1 MRMRMPTPTPL
12 PMLLSPSRKPVQ
24 PPAKGAE
31 LREDFG
37 GLRLGKVAPGDGEL
51 EGDARFAE
59 GAVGA
64 LKSKARVAR
73 LRAKP
78 FRGIERNTAERTP
91 CLRREIAVAPRD
103 NVDQGPRLRDDANDL
118 FEKLV
123 AKWCVHDHPPQAQ
136 LA

>member
-1 MRMRMPTPTPL
+1 
-12 PMLLSPSRKPVQ
+12 
-24 PPAKGAE
+24 
-31 LREDFG
+31 
-37 GLRLGKVAPGDGEL
+37 
-51 EGDARFAE
+51 
-59 GAVGA
+59 

-78 FRGIERNTAERTP
+78 FRGIERNTAECTP
-91 CLRREIAVAPRD
+91 CLRREIAVAP
-103 NVDQGPRLRDDANDL
+103 RDDANDL